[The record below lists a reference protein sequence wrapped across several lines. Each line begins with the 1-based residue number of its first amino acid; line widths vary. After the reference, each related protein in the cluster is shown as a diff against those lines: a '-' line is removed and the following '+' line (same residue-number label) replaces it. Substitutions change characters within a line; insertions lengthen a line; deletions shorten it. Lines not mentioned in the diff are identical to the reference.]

1 MLSYRI
7 TIWVRDILRRWNFF
21 VQIKRDQLV
30 SKFASSVLMNLD
42 IINGIE
48 GAKTSARFEK
58 DNLLRVPFVKT
69 PEKLLRFALSRAPE
83 NGLLLEF
90 GTYKGNS
97 INILSKLRPTSTFYG
112 FDSFQGLPEGWT
124 AGTRQSGLTTHGKIP
139 SVRKNVELIAGFF
152 DDTLP
157 KFLER
162 HPNAPVAFVHID
174 CDLYSSTV
182 TVLEALR
189 PRLRVGSVLD
199 FDEFYNY
206 SDWMDGEYK
215 AWTEFCKK
223 YSVGFRYIGYI
234 RIGTQVCVEVTSL
247 PEGGLDLVSQ
257 DNHVP
262 RTSQVE
268 AP

>member
-1 MLSYRI
+1 MLIDRI
-7 TIWVRDILRRWNFF
+7 TIEVRDILRRWNFF
-21 VQIKRDQLV
+21 MQMKRDRLV

-58 DNLLRVPFVKT
+58 DNLLCVPFVKT
-69 PEKLLRFALSRAPE
+69 PENLLRHALSRAPE

-97 INILSKLRPTSTFYG
+97 INILAKLRPTSKFYG

-124 AGTRQSGLTTHGKIP
+124 AGTRLGGLTTHGKIP

-152 DDTLP
+152 DDTLH

-174 CDLYSSTV
+174 CDLYSSTK
-182 TVLEALR
+182 TVLESLR
-189 PRLRVGSVLD
+189 PRLRVRSVLV

-206 SDWMDGEYK
+206 ADWMDGEYK
-215 AWTEFCKK
+215 AWMEFCKK
-223 YSVGFRYIGYI
+223 YDVGFSYIGYV

-247 PEGGLDLVSQ
+247 PKMDLELSTQ
-257 DNHVP
+257 DNHSP
-262 RTSQVE
+262 RMAECT
-268 AP
+268 